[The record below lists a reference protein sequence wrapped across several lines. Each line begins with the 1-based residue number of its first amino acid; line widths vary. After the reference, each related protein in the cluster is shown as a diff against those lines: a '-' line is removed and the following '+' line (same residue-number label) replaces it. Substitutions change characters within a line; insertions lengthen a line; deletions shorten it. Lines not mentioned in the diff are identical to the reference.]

1 MKYKTLYYDV
11 TPIAHK
17 LPDDCLQIIGKYAYD
32 ESKYNAIKEI
42 PPILNQPLL
51 NNIVVSSVQLN
62 SSHLVG
68 RPLYRIRRFI
78 ISGGDLGI
86 FYNVE
91 WEEEINGIRIHT
103 YLQRDSDSKYVEL

>member
-17 LPDDCLQIIGKYAYD
+17 LPDDCLQIIIKYAHD
-32 ESKYNAIKEI
+32 ELKYNAIKTI
-42 PPILNQPLL
+42 SPILHPPLL
-51 NNIVVSSVQLN
+51 NGIGLSSVQLN
-62 SSHLVG
+62 SPYLDG
-68 RPLYRIRRFI
+68 RRLYRIRRFI
-78 ISGGDLGI
+78 ISGGI
-86 FYNVE
+86 FYNIE